1 MTFKESVEYYMGL
14 DSVQQFKSKYNEEI
28 DGKTSYTHNGK
39 MDKWEFTKRVMYMTN
54 KIRNNISFK
63 TSVKLPYNWILE
75 GVSLLS
81 IIAESRDIWGFELYK
96 NSDIIEEAAKYFF
109 SLYKEYTPEEEK
121 LILWIAQEYK
131 VFSFLS
137 WSRIKDDYIYKAAK
151 SGVFSSRRE
160 LNKALDYLCT
170 FCAAFETAM
179 RYEDIE
185 WSQRYFALE
194 KYNDYMLTLYFK
206 LPPVSVNDLYYRHE
220 SDNKELDDKINTHI
234 LTLCQDK
241 KIKNRREEI
250 QEEIER
256 FKSSMVIL

>member
-1 MTFKESVEYYMGL
+1 MTFKEAVEHFTGL
-14 DSVQQFKSKYNEEI
+14 EAVQQFKIKYSSEI
-28 DGKTSYTHNGK
+28 DGKTSYTKKGK
-39 MDKWEFTKRVMYMTN
+39 LDTWEFTKRVMYMTN
-54 KIRNNISFK
+54 KIRINNYFDTAID
-63 TSVKLPYNWILE
+63 LPDGWILE

-121 LILWIAQEYK
+121 LVLWIAQEYK
-131 VFSFLS
+131 AFSFLS
-137 WSRIKDDYIYKAAK
+137 WSRIKDDYIYKIAR

-170 FCAAFETAM
+170 FCAAFEAA
-179 RYEDIE
+179 RKYEDIE
-185 WSQRYFALE
+185 WHQRYFPLIQ
-194 KYNDYMLTLYFK
+194 YSDYMLSIYFK

-220 SDNKELDDKINTHI
+220 SDDKELDDKINKHI

-241 KIKNRREEI
+241 KIKNCTEEI
-250 QEEIER
+250 QKEIEE
-256 FKSSMVIL
+256 FKSSM